1 MRRCAAHRQAGCRVD
16 RPTGC
21 IENQESR
28 KTMLTAEQNES
39 LTRVGPGTPM
49 GNLMRRYWQPV
60 GAASEL
66 QTRWTKRLRL
76 LGEDLVLFRNRQG
89 KLGLIAE
96 QCPHR
101 RASFAHGIPTDDG
114 IRCPY
119 HGWEFDAEGK
129 CLSQPNEPDNSAF
142 RDKVATDAYPV
153 EELGGL
159 LFAYLGPEP
168 RPLLPRFDGFVA
180 QGAIRMMGRAVLPV
194 NWLQIMENSLDPIH
208 TEWLHGHH
216 YEFQKEQEGVKVA
229 ISAKHEKIAF
239 NEFEFGITKHRL
251 LAGHSEDSDDW
262 RIGHPIVFP
271 NMLAVGNGDEA
282 SRYFSF
288 QIRVPVDDA
297 QTLHLWY
304 NAYLPPQGVDVP
316 QRLTDTV
323 HVYDVPFQDE
333 HGEFIV
339 DNVDGQDM
347 MAWVTQGAIA
357 DRTRENLGSTDQGI
371 AIYRRVLR
379 REMKK
384 IEQGVDPMGIVRD
397 PAKNQRID
405 LPNERNKHHNSDG
418 FASFM
423 LRTHAKYS
431 PIAPDLMRIFEQP
444 RAAEEPLATSAQT

>member
-1 MRRCAAHRQAGCRVD
+1 
-16 RPTGC
+16 
-21 IENQESR
+21 
-28 KTMLTAEQNES
+28 
-39 LTRVGPGTPM
+39 
-49 GNLMRRYWQPV
+49 
-60 GAASEL
+60 
-66 QTRWTKRLRL
+66 
-76 LGEDLVLFRNRQG
+76 VLFRSRQG
-89 KLGLIAE
+89 QVGLIAE
-96 QCPHR
+96 QCTHR
-101 RASFAHGIPTDDG
+101 RASFAHGIPTEDG

-119 HGWEFDAEGK
+119 HGWEFSVEGK
-129 CLSQPNEPDNSAF
+129 CLSQPNEPDNCAF

-159 LFAYLGPEP
+159 LFAYMGPEP
-168 RPLLPRFDGFVA
+168 RPLLPRFDGFIA
-180 QGAIRMMGRAVLPV
+180 QGAIRMMGRALLPI

-216 YEFQKEQEGVKVA
+216 YEFQKEQEGIKVA

-271 NMLAVGNGDEA
+271 NMLAVGNGDDA
-282 SRYFSF
+282 SRYYSF
-288 QIRVPVDDA
+288 QIRVPVDDE

-304 NAYLPPQGVDVP
+304 NAYIPPKDAEVP
-316 QRLTDTV
+316 KHLTERV
-323 HVYDVPFQDE
+323 HVYDVPFKDE
-333 HGEFIV
+333 QGEFIV

-347 MAWVTQGAIA
+347 MAWITQGKVA
-357 DRTRENLGSTDQGI
+357 DRTRENLGATDQGI

-384 IEQGVDPMGIVRD
+384 VEQGEDPMGIVRD
-397 PAKNQRID
+397 ASRNERID
-405 LPNERNKHHNSDG
+405 LPNERKKHHNSDG

-431 PIAPDLMRIFEQP
+431 PIAQALVAIYE
-444 RAAEEPLATSAQT
+444 